1 MDWARILAYV
11 TGTVDQE
18 LPARNE
24 YLAAENPVLKAQ
36 LKGRLKLSDVE
47 RAMLGEIGHRLGRK
61 ALAEVATVAKP
72 DTILA
77 WYRKLVARKFDG
89 SKPRRGPGRPRLMRA
104 VEELIVRMAEENP
117 DWGYDRIAGALAN
130 LGYSVCDQTIGN
142 VLQRHGLP
150 PAPERKRTT
159 TWSAFIRTHLAL
171 LAGTDFF
178 TAEVLTLHG
187 LVTYYVLFFIHLKS
201 RRVDIAGITIHP
213 DEPWMK
219 QMARNVTMEG
229 CGILRDCRYLMHDRD
244 TKYTRSFRAII
255 ASGRV
260 EPLALPARSPNLNAH
275 AERWVRSVKEECLS
289 KVILFGERSLRH
301 ALNEYVEHYHAERN
315 HQGKGNVLLFSRDKD
330 TRPEQ
335 EPVQCRE
342 RLGGLLR
349 YYHQEAA

>member
-18 LPARNE
+18 LLARNE
-24 YLAAENPVLKAQ
+24 YLAAENRMLKAHLQ
-36 LKGRLKLSDVE
+36 VRLKLSDAE
-47 RAMLGEIGHRLGRK
+47 RATLGEIGHRLGRK
-61 ALAEVATVAKP
+61 VLAEVATVARP

-77 WYRKLVARKFDG
+77 WYRKFVARKFDG
-89 SKPRRGPGRPRLMRA
+89 SKARRGPGRPRVNRE
-104 VEELIVRMAEENP
+104 VEQLIVRLASENR

-130 LGYSVCDQTIGN
+130 LGYVISDQTVGN
-142 VLQRHGLP
+142 ILQRHALP

-159 TWSAFIRTHLAL
+159 TWPAFIRTHLAL

-178 TAEVLTLHG
+178 TAEVLTLRG
-187 LVTYYVLFFIHLKS
+187 LVTYYVLFFIHLES

-219 QMARNVTMEG
+219 QIARNVTMEG
-229 CGILRDCRYLMHDRD
+229 CGALRDCRYLLHDRD
-244 TKYTRSFRAII
+244 TKYTQSFRAII
-255 ASGRV
+255 VSGQV
-260 EPLALPARSPNLNAH
+260 EPLVLPARSPNLNAY

-289 KVILFGERSLRH
+289 KVILFGECSLRR
-301 ALNEYVEHYHAERN
+301 ALSEYVEHFHAERN
-315 HQGKGNVLLFSRDKD
+315 HQGKGNVLLFPRDTD
-330 TRPEQ
+330 VCREG
-335 EPVQCRE
+335 PVQCRE